1 MDKFDRQTES
11 EKISVEPKKTK
22 NELDIDEI
30 KYQNRSQTDN
40 PVNKSIGKKVFKLK
54 DIKIGSRKDIW
65 YASIVAIILLSIA
78 FFSTDGFRMLK
89 FDNEPKRTLLSVDA
103 YFQEQEIFPVY
114 LIYLRNSKQGLLDL
128 TITNPDI
135 IDKNVEIQ
143 YGFTD
148 FGEMQNQTV
157 KIESGSVKKIP
168 LTPYSSKLKF
178 LESPKNATLL
188 VKVTDEQNKVLYS
201 NLWTVKVNPGDEIPW
216 KIKNKDYPNLIASWV
231 TPENRFVQELVRKA
245 KDKNNGVFIPA
256 NKMNDEEFRNFVKDI
271 FNTVKEEGITYN
283 KSKISFDEGS
293 SQRIRLPGQTLKTKS
308 ANSIDASILL
318 ASLFENVGLKPYIV
332 ILSEHAI
339 IGVARS
345 QHENDK
351 IFIETS
357 LLGRSTIQSIL
368 SFESAF
374 TSATKSGKEAYN
386 KAYSNS
392 VNHAGGKLIVIDVHK
407 ARQDK
412 VLPLN

>member
-216 KIKNKDYPNLIASWV
+216 KIKNKDYTNLIASWV

-245 KDKNNGVFIPA
+245 
-256 NKMNDEEFRNFVKDI
+256 R
-271 FNTVKEEGITYN
+271 
-283 KSKISFDEGS
+283 
-293 SQRIRLPGQTLKTKS
+293 
-308 ANSIDASILL
+308 
-318 ASLFENVGLKPYIV
+318 
-332 ILSEHAI
+332 
-339 IGVARS
+339 
-345 QHENDK
+345 
-351 IFIETS
+351 
-357 LLGRSTIQSIL
+357 
-368 SFESAF
+368 
-374 TSATKSGKEAYN
+374 
-386 KAYSNS
+386 
-392 VNHAGGKLIVIDVHK
+392 
-407 ARQDK
+407 
-412 VLPLN
+412 